1 MGLTGTT
8 SFPVGNANTRCWFRV
23 HSTGGWS
30 GWRAWT
36 SGKIDGLFYNYSFL
50 GNRLQYSYDDTLTYQ
65 FRYVAF
71 KVVTDAAGCSSL
83 SFSFAESVD
92 ISGCSFAKT
101 TTDVTSAS
109 GIPSSW
115 ASTSKSGK
123 TFSVSNVSMLP
134 NTTYYVW
141 LRSDD
146 TTTGHFATGTC
157 TISGSG
163 TYGSPGNITA
173 NNTNFDSPINMSY
186 ASSTSGG
193 TYTVKVKVGSS
204 AEVTLQTQSST
215 SSRSWTPALSTYGS
229 SYPNQS
235 SVSCVITVSTYF
247 GGVLAGTKTKTVT
260 ISFTAA
266 QAGPST
272 SSAFSIAPYNTS
284 PIAGMTGYIQ
294 NYSKIRASFTSGNV
308 TTRYGATISKWTVKF
323 GSAAATDVATSTTT
337 KDSGVISAT
346 TSVVC
351 TVVDSRG
358 FTASE
363 TYTATI
369 TPYQTPSLTTASG
382 FRCDS
387 TATADDAGTYVAIT
401 ISTLYADIDSQNT
414 IAVQAFSKLASSAT
428 YGAAVDVLGGTT
440 STSGTN
446 DIYAITDFLISGY
459 ADAVYDIKI
468 VATDALGNTDTKYLK
483 ITSQAWALH
492 FRNGGAGAAI
502 GKVAEADN
510 QLQIPD
516 DWEYYRGVNKA
527 VLSAYPVGSIYMSV
541 NSTNPGTLFGGT
553 WERITGRFLLAATDG
568 GAAGGNGNASIAP
581 GYTGGEATHTLS
593 AAEMPAHNHQVL
605 QASGNGNSIVPNGL
619 TNGARTI
626 AAYHAGCGWI
636 PAGSTYIGQKSWE
649 GDTNS
654 KGSSSAHNN
663 MPPYLAVYVWKR
675 TA

>member
-1 MGLTGTT
+1 MGLIGTT

-36 SGKIDGLFYNYSFL
+36 SGKIDGLFYNNSFL

-284 PIAGMTGYIQ
+284 PISGMTGYIQ
-294 NYSKIRASFTSGNV
+294 NYSKIRATFTSGNV
-308 TTRYGATISKWTVKF
+308 TTRYGASISKWTVKF
-323 GSAAATDVATSTTT
+323 GSASAVDVAAGTST
-337 KDSGVISAT
+337 KDSGTIAGT
-346 TSVVC
+346 TTVVC

-369 TPYQTPSLTTASG
+369 TPYQMPTVTATA

-387 TATADDAGTYVAIT
+387 GGDPDDAGTY
-401 ISTLYADIDSQNT
+401 ISVDAAALYADIASQNT
-414 IAVQAFSKLASSAT
+414 MVVQIYSKLASSST
-428 YGAAVDVLGGTT
+428 WGAAVTITGMTT
-440 STSGTN
+440 TKSGTN
-446 DIYAITDFLISGY
+446 DTDSITGFLVSGFT
-459 ADAVYDIKI
+459 DAVYDVKV
-468 VATDALGNTDTKYLK
+468 VATDALGNTGQIQLQ
-483 ITSQAWALH
+483 IESQAWALH
-492 FRNGGAGAAI
+492 IRNKGAGAAFGKAAERDNELDI
-502 GKVAEADN
+502 GDWKITCGAVSSIIKVEIASFSSLPKTIYDAAITADH
-510 QLQIPD
+510 IVTRDEVGTPSAMTS
-516 DWEYYRGVNKA
+516 DWEVNTYDGS
-527 VLSAYPVGSIYMSV
+527 LTISGSISG
-541 NSTNPGTLFGGT
+541 STTLRLILEIPGT
-553 WERITGRFLLAATDG
+553 
-568 GAAGGNGNASIAP
+568 S
-581 GYTGGEATHTLS
+581 
-593 AAEMPAHNHQVL
+593 V
-605 QASGNGNSIVPNGL
+605 SG
-619 TNGARTI
+619 
-626 AAYHAGCGWI
+626 
-636 PAGSTYIGQKSWE
+636 
-649 GDTNS
+649 
-654 KGSSSAHNN
+654 
-663 MPPYLAVYVWKR
+663 
-675 TA
+675 